1 MIKVSLFS
9 ELFVDP
15 NFLLKTIIL
24 RNSTGTNMDIYGE
37 CLTIFKGT
45 VA

>member
-24 RNSTGTNMDIYGE
+24 RNSTGTNMDMDLKESVSRY
-37 CLTIFKGT
+37 LKGQ
-45 VA
+45 

>member
-24 RNSTGTNMDIYGE
+24 HNSTGTNMDMDLKESVSRY
-37 CLTIFKGT
+37 LKGQ
-45 VA
+45 